1 MTLATLYLEK
11 YLAIA
16 TETKQSVAQ
25 VEAYSALGT
34 IWSQQGQHDK
44 AVSFFEKTFEIAR
57 TIGNQPFIHYTILSF
72 LFRLIF
78 CSFVRQQVI
87 VNWSMQ
93 LVSI

>member
-1 MTLATLYLEK
+1 MVITVSRPHVSFIIHHLLCWLIDMSLATLYLEK

-57 TIGNQPFIHYTILSF
+57 TIGTFIDIA
-72 LFRLIF
+72 
-78 CSFVRQQVI
+78 I
-87 VNWSMQ
+87 VD
-93 LVSI
+93 VCH